1 MTTVAPYGAWTSP
14 ISAEDLA
21 PGDHAEGPVQSGYYA
36 GAGFWWSKLVPSQG
50 GRYAIMRRQGSEP
63 PQEMLPAPW
72 NPRSRVHEY
81 GGQAWRV
88 LADGTLLFV
97 HHDDQRMYRLD
108 PGSDQPRPLTPT
120 PATAAALRYG
130 ELSIPASRPDEV
142 WCVRETHHGSNVTRD
157 VVSVPLDGSA
167 ASDPALVRSVVGGS
181 QFLIA
186 PRISPDGRRLA
197 WIAWNH
203 PQMPWDGTELRVA
216 DLDADGTAGP
226 YRTLLGSTTESVLTP
241 QWADNESLYVVS
253 DRTGWWNLY
262 RTDLSGAATSLRP
275 CDADFAVPPWTL
287 GAHSYVVL
295 PDGRLATVRTHGVDT
310 LAVLDPGTGELT
322 DLDLGDLQALRIVS
336 SRGNQVVLRCGGPRT
351 ATALRSVDV
360 VSGEVQVL
368 ASDLAP
374 DAAYLPQALPM
385 SFAGASGRDVHAI
398 VFPPHSPDFEAPAA
412 ELAPYVALVH
422 GGPTAHVSSH
432 LDPAVAYLTSRGIGV
447 VQVNYGGSSG
457 YGRAYRASLRGQW
470 GVVDVADTI
479 AVVLGLADAGL
490 ADRTR
495 LAIEGGSAGGWT
507 VLSALTSSDVFA
519 CGVSYFGVAD
529 LLGLAASTHDFE
541 SRYLDGLV
549 GPLPQARALYDS
561 RAPLNNVDGLSCPVL
576 LLQGL
581 DDPVVPPQQAE
592 VFRDA
597 LVRNGIRH
605 AYRAYEGESHG
616 FRRAA
621 TIIDSQEAV
630 LSFYG
635 QALGF
640 EPPGVPMLELWTPQ
654 PG

>member
-1 MTTVAPYGAWTSP
+1 
-14 ISAEDLA
+14 
-21 PGDHAEGPVQSGYYA
+21 
-36 GAGFWWSKLVPSQG
+36 
-50 GRYAIMRRQGSEP
+50 
-63 PQEMLPAPW
+63 
-72 NPRSRVHEY
+72 
-81 GGQAWRV
+81 
-88 LADGTLLFV
+88 
-97 HHDDQRMYRLD
+97 
-108 PGSDQPRPLTPT
+108 
-120 PATAAALRYG
+120 
-130 ELSIPASRPDEV
+130 
-142 WCVRETHHGSNVTRD
+142 
-157 VVSVPLDGSA
+157 
-167 ASDPALVRSVVGGS
+167 
-181 QFLIA
+181 
-186 PRISPDGRRLA
+186 
-197 WIAWNH
+197 
-203 PQMPWDGTELRVA
+203 
-216 DLDADGTAGP
+216 
-226 YRTLLGSTTESVLTP
+226 
-241 QWADNESLYVVS
+241 
-253 DRTGWWNLY
+253 
-262 RTDLSGAATSLRP
+262 
-275 CDADFAVPPWTL
+275 
-287 GAHSYVVL
+287 
-295 PDGRLATVRTHGVDT
+295 
-310 LAVLDPGTGELT
+310 
-322 DLDLGDLQALRIVS
+322 
-336 SRGNQVVLRCGGPRT
+336 
-351 ATALRSVDV
+351 
-360 VSGEVQVL
+360 
-368 ASDLAP
+368 
-374 DAAYLPQALPM
+374 
-385 SFAGASGRDVHAI
+385 
-398 VFPPHSPDFEAPAA
+398 
-412 ELAPYVALVH
+412 
-422 GGPTAHVSSH
+422 VSSH

-457 YGRAYRASLRGQW
+457 YGRAYRESLRGQW

-654 PG
+654 PR